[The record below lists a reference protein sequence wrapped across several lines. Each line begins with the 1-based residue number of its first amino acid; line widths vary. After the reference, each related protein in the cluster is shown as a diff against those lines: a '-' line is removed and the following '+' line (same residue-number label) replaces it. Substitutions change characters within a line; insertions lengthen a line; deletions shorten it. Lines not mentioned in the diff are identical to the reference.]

1 VSAFRRFVAR
11 VRELLTGTRVDRE
24 MREEIDHHLRLATEE
39 HLRRGLPPDEARA
52 AARRGLGGVDQTLEA
67 VRDRRGFAPVST
79 TLREITHAARA
90 LAAAPG
96 FTSAAVL
103 TLALGIG
110 VNAAIFAMVDA
121 VMLQPLPYPDP
132 GRLVSVWETMPPR
145 RDPAATPQRIAVAPA
160 NLADYQRDAGEA
172 IALAAY
178 SPAARS
184 LTQAGEPARLG
195 AEEVSVEY
203 FSVLGVSP
211 AIGRTFRP
219 DEMTPGRDLV
229 AIITDRLWRSHF
241 GADPSVLGRMVRLDG
256 RPTEIVGVMPPEFE
270 AVTDYRSPVDVL
282 VPAAFPPDM
291 LTGRGEHVLYA
302 FGRLA
307 PGVTADAARDRL
319 RQVAG
324 AIAASDPIA
333 AGLGVSLAPLGDD
346 QVREAGVGPLFVI
359 LLVAVSLV
367 LIIACAN
374 IANLLVVRSMARRR
388 EIAVRSALG
397 ASRSRLVL
405 HVAAESLVLAALG
418 AALGVVLGA
427 VTAAVLASLAP
438 STLPRI
444 GEVAVGGRTVAF
456 AGLLACGAALLFGLL
471 PALQVSRADPS
482 DVLQTTGRSVV
493 GGWVRRSRAVLL
505 VAEVALSVVLLVA
518 AVLMSRSLARLNAV
532 DLGFNPANV
541 LAVEVALPRARYATP
556 DARLAFFE
564 SVEAALASQPGVR
577 SVAFGNRLPLRGNWE
592 SGLELE
598 GADAATPAISGY
610 QAVNPG
616 YRETFGI
623 PLRRGRWIEPG
634 DRTGAQPVAVV
645 NEAFGREL
653 LGGADPLGRRLRRT
667 DRDPWVTIVGVVGDI
682 RRGGRLADTGPQV
695 YVPAAQTWQYPL
707 HLSDLA
713 IRTTG
718 DPAAL
723 GPAVRAA
730 IWARDADQPLTRIA
744 TLDDVLRLGQATREF
759 RTWLFLLFAALAL
772 ALSIVGVYG
781 VVSYAVSQRT
791 PEIGL
796 RMALGAA
803 APRVLGWVVRQA
815 AWPVAAG
822 AAIGLGA
829 AWWLSRYVATLL
841 FQVEPTDAASYV
853 LASAIVVGV
862 AAAASLV
869 AGRRA
874 TRVDPATVLR

>member
-1 VSAFRRFVAR
+1 
-11 VRELLTGTRVDRE
+11 
-24 MREEIDHHLRLATEE
+24 
-39 HLRRGLPPDEARA
+39 
-52 AARRGLGGVDQTLEA
+52 
-67 VRDRRGFAPVST
+67 
-79 TLREITHAARA
+79 
-90 LAAAPG
+90 
-96 FTSAAVL
+96 
-103 TLALGIG
+103 
-110 VNAAIFAMVDA
+110 
-121 VMLQPLPYPDP
+121 
-132 GRLVSVWETMPPR
+132 
-145 RDPAATPQRIAVAPA
+145 
-160 NLADYQRDAGEA
+160 
-172 IALAAY
+172 
-178 SPAARS
+178 
-184 LTQAGEPARLG
+184 
-195 AEEVSVEY
+195 
-203 FSVLGVSP
+203 
-211 AIGRTFRP
+211 
-219 DEMTPGRDLV
+219 
-229 AIITDRLWRSHF
+229 
-241 GADPSVLGRMVRLDG
+241 
-256 RPTEIVGVMPPEFE
+256 
-270 AVTDYRSPVDVL
+270 
-282 VPAAFPPDM
+282 
-291 LTGRGEHVLYA
+291 
-302 FGRLA
+302 
-307 PGVTADAARDRL
+307 
-319 RQVAG
+319 
-324 AIAASDPIA
+324 
-333 AGLGVSLAPLGDD
+333 
-346 QVREAGVGPLFVI
+346 
-359 LLVAVSLV
+359 
-367 LIIACAN
+367 
-374 IANLLVVRSMARRR
+374 
-388 EIAVRSALG
+388 
-397 ASRSRLVL
+397 
-405 HVAAESLVLAALG
+405 
-418 AALGVVLGA
+418 
-427 VTAAVLASLAP
+427 
-438 STLPRI
+438 
-444 GEVAVGGRTVAF
+444 
-456 AGLLACGAALLFGLL
+456 
-471 PALQVSRADPS
+471 
-482 DVLQTTGRSVV
+482 
-493 GGWVRRSRAVLL
+493 
-505 VAEVALSVVLLVA
+505 
-518 AVLMSRSLARLNAV
+518 
-532 DLGFNPANV
+532 
-541 LAVEVALPRARYATP
+541 
-556 DARLAFFE
+556 
-564 SVEAALASQPGVR
+564 VR